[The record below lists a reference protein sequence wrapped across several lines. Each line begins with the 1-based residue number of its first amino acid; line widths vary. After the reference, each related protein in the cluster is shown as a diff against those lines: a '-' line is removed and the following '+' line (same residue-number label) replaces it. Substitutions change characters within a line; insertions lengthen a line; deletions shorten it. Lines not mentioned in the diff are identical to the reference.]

1 MVALIL
7 VFLTAFTVV
16 LYSTPALIK
25 VAVLKR
31 LIDAPSEERKIH
43 KRSVPTIGGIIIYAG
58 TLFAYALW
66 FSIDN
71 RELYYEKIFQSV
83 TEFKLIIAT
92 SLILFFVGVKDDI
105 IGTAPVKKLFA
116 HIVVALILVLM
127 GDIRI
132 TSLHGIFGVYEIP
145 NWGSV
150 FLSIFT
156 YVVVVNAF
164 NLIDGVDGL
173 AAGIGFISCCAFGT
187 WFIFANEFP
196 YAALSFALAGAL
208 SGFLIFNFSPARIFM
223 GDSGSLVIGMFICV
237 LAIKMIE
244 YPIQQ
249 LDSFWVHVSKPVF
262 AVSAI
267 AYPLLDTLRVFVIRA
282 VKGQS
287 PFVADRNHIHHKV
300 LDCGYTQ
307 RQTVII
313 IYLFSV
319 FTIGCSLITYY
330 FEVPTY
336 SLLAVL
342 GCAGLFLSVVI
353 SLNRRKTRPKVV
365 ESRPGEARILPHRRE
380 DQGTQRASS

>member
-1 MVALIL
+1 MAALIL
-7 VFLTAFTVV
+7 VFLTSFIVV

-31 LIDAPSEERKIH
+31 LIDTPSEERKIH

-66 FSIDN
+66 YNVEDRI
-71 RELYYEKIFQSV
+71 YYDKIFKSV

-132 TSLHGIFGVYEIP
+132 TGLHGIFGVSEIP
-145 NWGSV
+145 YWGSV
-150 FLSIFT
+150 FISIFT
-156 YVVVVNAF
+156 YVVVVNSF

-173 AAGIGFISCCAFGT
+173 AAGIGFLSCCAFGT
-187 WFIFANEFP
+187 WFVFANEFG
-196 YAALSFALAGAL
+196 YATLSFALAGAL
-208 SGFLIFNFSPARIFM
+208 AGFLIFNFSPAKIFM

-244 YPIQQ
+244 YPIHQ
-249 LDSFWVHVSKPVF
+249 LDDFWVRVSKPVF
-262 AVSAI
+262 AISAL
-267 AYPLLDTLRVFVIRA
+267 AYPLMDTLRVFIIRA

-287 PFVADRNHIHHKV
+287 PFNADRNHIHHK
-300 LDCGYTQ
+300 LIDCKYSHVK
-307 RQTVII
+307 TVTI
-313 IYLFSV
+313 IYSFAV
-319 FTIGCSLITYY
+319 VTIGASILTY
-330 FEVPTY
+330 FFTVPTY
-336 SLLAVL
+336 SLLTVVTSGAI
-342 GCAGLFLSVVI
+342 FLLVVI
-353 SLNRRKTRPKVV
+353 NINKKKTRSKG
-365 ESRPGEARILPHRRE
+365 S
-380 DQGTQRASS
+380 ASQS

>member
-7 VFLTAFTVV
+7 VFLTAFIVV

-31 LIDAPSEERKIH
+31 LIDTPSEERKIH

-66 FSIDN
+66 FHID
-71 RELYYEKIFQSV
+71 EDIYPHVLKAV

-132 TSLHGIFGVYEIP
+132 TSLHGIFGVNEIP
-145 NWGSV
+145 QWGSV

-173 AAGIGFISCCAFGT
+173 ASGIGLLSCLAFGT
-187 WFIFANEFP
+187 WFIFANEFG

-208 SGFLIFNFSPARIFM
+208 SGFLIFNFSPAKIFM
-223 GDSGSLVIGMFICV
+223 GDSGSLVIGMFVCV
-237 LAIKMIE
+237 LAIKLIE
-244 YPIQQ
+244 YPISA

-262 AVSAI
+262 TISAL
-267 AYPLLDTLRVFVIRA
+267 AYPLMDTLRVFIIRA

-287 PFVADRNHIHHKV
+287 PFVADRNHIHHKL
-300 LDCGYTQ
+300 LDCKFSHAK
-307 RQTVII
+307 TVII
-313 IYLFSV
+313 IYIFSIL
-319 FTIGCSLITYY
+319 TIAASILTYY
-330 FEVPTY
+330 FTVPTY
-336 SLLAVL
+336 SLLTVVGSGAIFLL
-342 GCAGLFLSVVI
+342 GVI
-353 SLNRRKTRPKVV
+353 SLNRKKTRGRTAAK
-365 ESRPGEARILPHRRE
+365 
-380 DQGTQRASS
+380 SSIS